1 MAGSGAAMGPR
12 IVFTA
17 DTKQAVAAVTQL
29 QLGTE
34 AAIGGVTR
42 VSDIAATALKGL
54 GLSFVAVGAAAM
66 VTYGA
71 VSSFNQSLTHVRALG
86 NLTQKEMNM
95 LADSVNRVSVA
106 YGVSGDVIAD
116 GTVVLAKA
124 GLTVDQI
131 NESIGAMTALSKAN
145 SISFEEAAN
154 MTVFA
159 VETFHKEYSDVTDI
173 LDKMQVAAQQS
184 ILDIGDLQKAFAYA
198 GSTAMMTGVS
208 YEELL
213 AIMATLSN
221 RALEA
226 GISARSTNKMLLD
239 IVQHADE
246 LQKFYQGMGKNFEI
260 IENGTINFTELV
272 NALSDATINVEF
284 LQGATDIFT
293 VRALRAFGLLAGA
306 SGDYNDMLNNI
317 NGAQGELIR
326 TVDVQMTAFSARLD
340 ILKQEMVAMLRS
352 PEVMAAMDMMVGG
365 IEDLAREIIPE
376 FTAALTQASQAFA
389 GMMANDQIQAF
400 MTNIVKL
407 FSNLF
412 KVATNLVGVLMA
424 FDGNLIKVLG
434 TMVAFRYL
442 VGGFIGQMMTLS
454 RAWDANYNA
463 IYRVTIMQQLLD
475 AQIKMAGA
483 NWIMLKRTIHEA
495 TQAFGD
501 LGIKVHGAYASM
513 DKAAFSINY
522 MDTSIRKGFLY
533 TMQQAQ
539 VVLEG
544 FKQAMQPF
552 IQLLNQV
559 SLKLS
564 EVDLKQQLFNL
575 KMQQG
580 TIVLQMY
587 GAALGNAV
595 SMGLMFATMD
605 FSPLVKALIVV
616 SMLVNQI
623 AFGLTLW
630 SIFSATA
637 KTAEIA
643 GPLAIVTMLGMTA
656 AAIGVW
662 ASVKDTYKAGDL
674 GPQYAD
680 LQAQY
685 DSGVPVADTGMFA
698 RGRRSVYDEG
708 GVAPRH
714 QLVYVEPGEQI
725 ISKTQGMV
733 GMGSGV
739 NVYVGDV
746 YTQDGTDFA
755 DKLADALPRAMQ
767 RASYRGTF

>member
-29 QLGTE
+29 QLHTE
-34 AAIGGVTR
+34 STIGGITR
-42 VSDIAATALKGL
+42 VSDIAATALKAL

-86 NLTQKEMNM
+86 NLTQQEMNE
-95 LADSVNRVSVA
+95 LANSVNRVSVA

-131 NESIGAMTALSKAN
+131 NDSIAAMTALSKAN

-159 VETFHKEYSDVTDI
+159 VETFHKEYSDVTDL

-239 IVQHADE
+239 IVQHADK
-246 LQKFYQGMGKNFEI
+246 LQAFYEGMGKNFDI
-260 IENGTINFTELV
+260 IQDGTINFTELV

-306 SGDYNDMLNNI
+306 SEDYNSMLTNI
-317 NGAQGELIR
+317 NGAQGELNR
-326 TVDVQMTAFSARLD
+326 TVDVQMTAFAARLD

-365 IEDLAREIIPE
+365 MEELARDIIPE

-389 GMMANDQIQAF
+389 GMMANPQIQDF
-400 MTNIVKL
+400 MGNVVRL

-412 KVATNLVGVLMA
+412 KVSVNLVNVLMA
-424 FDGNLIKVLG
+424 FDGRLIKLLG
-434 TMVAFRYL
+434 SIVAFRYL
-442 VGGFIGQMMTLS
+442 VGGFITQMMTLS

-463 IYRVTIMQQLLD
+463 IQRVVIMQSLLE
-475 AQIKMAGA
+475 AQMAMSSA
-483 NWIMLKRTIHEA
+483 NWVMLKRSLHDA

-501 LGIKVHGAYASM
+501 LKIRVDGAYTTFE
-513 DKAAFSINY
+513 KAAFAINY
-522 MDTSIRKGFLY
+522 MDTSIKKGFLY

-539 VVLEG
+539 VVLER
-544 FKQAMQPF
+544 FKVAMQPF
-552 IQLLNQV
+552 IQVLSHLSQ
-559 SLKLS
+559 KLS
-564 EVDLKQQLFNL
+564 EIDLKQQLFNL
-575 KMQQG
+575 KIQQG
-580 TIVLQMY
+580 TIILQMY

-595 SMGLMFATMD
+595 SMGLMFATLD
-605 FSPLVKALIVV
+605 FSPLVQALIVV

-623 AFGLTLW
+623 AFGMTLW
-630 SIFSATA
+630 SIFSATKA
-637 KTAEIA
+637 TADIA
-643 GPLAIVTMLGMTA
+643 GPLAIATMLAMA
-656 AAIGVW
+656 AASIGVW
-662 ASVKDTYKAGDL
+662 ASVKDTYKAADL
-674 GPQYAD
+674 GPQYSA
-680 LQAQY
+680 LQEQY
-685 DSGVPVADTGMFA
+685 ETADTGMFV
-698 RGRRSVYDEG
+698 RGGRSVYDEG

-714 QLVYVEPGEQI
+714 QLIYVEPGEQI